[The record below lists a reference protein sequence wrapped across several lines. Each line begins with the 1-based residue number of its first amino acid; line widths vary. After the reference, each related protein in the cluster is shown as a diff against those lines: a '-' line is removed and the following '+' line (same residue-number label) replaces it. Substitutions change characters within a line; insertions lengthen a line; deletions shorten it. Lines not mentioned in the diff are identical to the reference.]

1 MTMKQGQSLN
11 ISQKI
16 MGSKNALCKL
26 PRKQHSDK
34 GHYHPSKKAMR
45 GLRAP
50 SQSKPIMMKKPYG
63 SSLVKEYWKLLDEK
77 PMRIFDPSS
86 GGMGIRLKAA
96 SIMLIWAK

>member
-1 MTMKQGQSLN
+1 MPSA
-11 ISQKI
+11 SYP
-16 MGSKNALCKL
+16 GSSTLIKVTIIH
-26 PRKQHSDK
+26 R
-34 GHYHPSKKAMR
+34 KKAMR